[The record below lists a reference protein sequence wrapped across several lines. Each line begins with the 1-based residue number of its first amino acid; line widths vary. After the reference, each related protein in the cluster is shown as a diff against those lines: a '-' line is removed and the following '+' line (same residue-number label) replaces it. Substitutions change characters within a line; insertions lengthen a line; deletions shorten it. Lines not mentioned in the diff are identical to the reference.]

1 MYFTCICHLIYLVH
15 TLIRPLVVFRKIMK
29 LRKCNMV
36 KRNEDNW
43 SNCFLMDVMQFVT
56 FQIVAGV
63 DCTWYKGIPFAFK

>member
-1 MYFTCICHLIYLVH
+1 
-15 TLIRPLVVFRKIMK
+15 
-29 LRKCNMV
+29 MV

-63 DCTWYKGIPFAFK
+63 DCTWYKGIPLAYK